1 MAIFFSFAFG
11 VAGEVVAGVIMLS
24 YYPHLQTGVHSGS
37 TAGFVTFFLVVII
50 GSNLIHIRVFGE
62 LEYISSFIKILW
74 ALVMIIAMII
84 LNRGGFP
91 NTPVLGF
98 RYWTYLK
105 SDFENNVIFGLFR
118 PSFNLH
124 DSGTSFPAEGIGG
137 DKGRFMSLL
146 TAVLVVCY
154 AYSGTE
160 IVCIAACEAKN
171 PRKALPS
178 ATRRVFGEFLFLCLI
193 SIYCFA

>member
-1 MAIFFSFAFG
+1 
-11 VAGEVVAGVIMLS
+11 
-24 YYPHLQTGVHSGS
+24 
-37 TAGFVTFFLVVII
+37 
-50 GSNLIHIRVFGE
+50 
-62 LEYISSFIKILW
+62 
-74 ALVMIIAMII
+74 MIIAMII

-160 IVCIAACEAKN
+160 IVCIAACEAKILE
-171 PRKALPS
+171 KHYHQLQE
-178 ATRRVFGEFLFLCLI
+178 EFLENSYFYVLSAFIVSLN
-193 SIYCFA
+193 IYAGDPRLLRYYLGLTGIDASMFSTNPAILEVGGAHCNVDSRVVGGYGSGAQSPWIVALQSANICGFSAVTNGF